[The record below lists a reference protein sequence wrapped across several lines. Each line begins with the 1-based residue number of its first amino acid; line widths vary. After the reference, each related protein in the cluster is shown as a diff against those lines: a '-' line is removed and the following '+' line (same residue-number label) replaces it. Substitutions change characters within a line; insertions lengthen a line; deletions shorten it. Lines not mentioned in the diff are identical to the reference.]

1 MSRVRVLIS
10 ALVAVIGLLTPSF
23 AVAQT
28 APVPQNPVTAAEIA
42 GLESTAAGIARQADA
57 LKDIDPTLSL
67 EVSRTLTDLNEDI
80 TYLKVK
86 LRREGSVPRADYNGV
101 RDRLDTLRAR
111 ANRSKVSAQPTFGDA
126 ETTIITVPVGT
137 QFDVRLQTHLNSETA
152 RVEQRFE
159 ATTLL
164 DYTSNGRLVIPAGT
178 LVRGFVSSVRPAGR
192 VDRRGSMTLSFDE
205 MRMGEQTLRLRAS
218 VVQALDGKVSEDAA
232 RIGVGAIAGAII
244 GGVLGGGKGALIG
257 VMVGGG
263 GTIAAT
269 EGTDVDIPIGT
280 ILRIR
285 VDQPVDVPVR

>member
-10 ALVAVIGLLTPSF
+10 ALIAVIGLLTPAF
-23 AVAQT
+23 AAAQT
-28 APVPQNPVTAAEIA
+28 TPQPQNPVTAAEIA
-42 GLESTAAGIARQADA
+42 GLESSAADIARQADA
-57 LKDIDPTLSL
+57 LKTTDPTLSL
-67 EVSRTLTDLNEDI
+67 EVSRTLADLNEDI

-86 LRREGSVPRADYNGV
+86 LRREGSVPRADYSSV

-111 ANRSKVSAQPTFGDA
+111 ANRSKVNAQPTFGDG
-126 ETTIITVPVGT
+126 ETTIITVPVAT

-164 DYTSNGRLVIPAGT
+164 DFTSSGRVVIPAGT

-205 MRMGEQTLRLRAS
+205 MRIGEQTLRLRAS

-269 EGTDVDIPIGT
+269 EGTDVDIPLGT

-285 VDQPVDVPVR
+285 LDQPVDVPVR